1 MKLPKIPAGYSLAID
16 SISASFADDTGN
28 EHPMFLVST
37 EDDGGGAFLRL
48 KLDAPQSGIVMNADE
63 LIAFAGIGSECYV
76 AVELGRRAIGV
87 ELKESYYRQ
96 AVANMKQAG
105 AQMDLFGAAA

>member
-63 LIAFAGIGSECYV
+63 LIAFAEIGKWL
-76 AVELGRRAIGV
+76 VELHDALNSEAPVAGDEPATGITPTA
-87 ELKESYYRQ
+87 EKEPS
-96 AVANMKQAG
+96 V
-105 AQMDLFGAAA
+105 